1 MLQSLGFVRIGCS
14 VRLRVF
20 GYADAQGFQ
29 EVQVVRG
36 EGAVYTFVDSFRGL
50 VRIFLNLIE
59 TDGGLKHEEHIKTLF
74 TDIFDDASNVF
85 RLRDGL
91 VDCFAK
97 FLYQVFDLLIQ
108 CHLRTALWF
117 DLTAHR
123 VFPAQWTGG
132 NGIAGTAGVLAA
144 QLQNT
149 PRLWR
154 LQRDSMEGLIC
165 LHDRMVIGPGL
176 FKAVGQKFN
185 GLCTFWSPDQK
196 TDCRGAESADQPKNI
211 LHFLFPPRRSPLDA
225 AEGAFVCMATT
236 KISVDDENSYT
247 LGMDTVRFGRALGIG
262 ARAAA
267 RTLVTAV
274 DAATAP
280 NPSAPAPAGTSA
292 NADAPSTVG
301 KTDAATTGARL
312 GEQAARTAS
321 QVRQTGKGVKE
332 GSKRFGQAVWAPFV
346 KLSGVLWLELTG
358 VFFGIFAVFAT
369 GGAWKMLGEWRRQT
383 AVNHSATMQL
393 IGTAA
398 MAVVFGY
405 FCVSSF
411 ARAGRRGRG
420 R

>member
-1 MLQSLGFVRIGCS
+1 MLQSLGFVRISCS
-14 VRLRVF
+14 VGLGVF

-36 EGAVYTFVDSFRGL
+36 EGAFYTFVDSFRGL

-108 CHLRTALWF
+108 CHLRAALWF
-117 DLTAHR
+117 EPNRAS
-123 VFPAQWTGG
+123 
-132 NGIAGTAGVLAA
+132 GIPGPMDRRERHCGYCVLAA

-149 PRLWR
+149 PMAVEAATGFDGGTNLSKRPYGDRPRPLQGGVPEVQRVAYVLVPRPENRL
-154 LQRDSMEGLIC
+154 
-165 LHDRMVIGPGL
+165 
-176 FKAVGQKFN
+176 
-185 GLCTFWSPDQK
+185 
-196 TDCRGAESADQPKNI
+196 
-211 LHFLFPPRRSPLDA
+211 PRRRIRQPAKKYSSFLNSSSLLTV
-225 AEGAFVCMATT
+225 GCSRVGCVVCIVTT
-236 KISVDDENSYT
+236 KISVGDENSYT
-247 LGMDTVRFGRALGIG
+247 LSMDSVRFGRALGIG

-280 NPSAPAPAGTSA
+280 NPSAPAPASTSA
-292 NADAPSTVG
+292 NAGAPSTVG
-301 KTDAATTGARL
+301 TDAATTGARL

-321 QVRQTGKGVKE
+321 QVQQTGKGVKE
-332 GSKRFGQAVWAPFV
+332 GSKRFGHAVWGPFV

-358 VFFGIFAVFAT
+358 VFFGIFAVFAA

-383 AVNHSATMQL
+383 AVNHDATMHL